1 MKNLRQ
7 RIAICAMLFVFLLQA
22 VALAASV
29 NTKVNGIRFSS
40 GAERYRIVF
49 DVDKLPEYKVTVTN
63 NGTRILLDFS
73 NTDNKTEY
81 TDLKVHDDTV
91 QNVSFLKAADK
102 FRVEIQLSQ
111 PAEYKV
117 GTLKN
122 PSRIFIDIQK
132 EYEKKTSEEIAPG
145 LVHTTY
151 VRRDGNGLLTA
162 HLLDVDSSRYQLKPA
177 LSNGIIAGRETVSG
191 ISDDNNA
198 LAAINASYFE
208 LDGSILGL
216 TKIDG
221 KIVSTTYLARSAFG
235 IMPDGK
241 PVVGKVEYNGK
252 VSSGKISVPVD
263 GVNCER
269 GENNLILYNSYFDAT
284 TGTNAYGIE
293 YIVKN
298 GYVTAINTAN
308 SPIPADGIVVSAH
321 GTAKDALANIKVGD
335 KMTISQDVGTP
346 WNQAQQVLGVGP
358 RLLSNGQVHVTS
370 TEEQFGNDVAGG
382 RAPRTAIGLLP
393 NGHVLLAVVDGRQS
407 SSAGCTLAEMGALM
421 KSFGAT
427 DAVNF
432 DGGGSSE
439 MVIGGAVINSPSDG
453 TERRIGSALLVMKK
467 AQ

>member
-1 MKNLRQ
+1 MKALRQ
-7 RIAICAMLFVFLLQA
+7 RIAICAILFVFVLQA
-22 VALAASV
+22 AALAASA
-29 NTKVNGIRFSS
+29 NTKVSGIRFSS

-49 DVDKLPEYKVTVTN
+49 DVDKLPEYNVTVTN

-73 NTDNKTEY
+73 DTDNKTGY
-81 TDLKVHDDTV
+81 TDLKVNDDTV

-117 GTLKN
+117 RKLEN

-132 EYEKKTSEEIAPG
+132 EYEKKTSEEVAPG

-151 VRRDGNGLLTA
+151 VRRDGNGMLTA

-208 LDGSILGL
+208 LSGAILGL

-241 PVVGKVEYNGK
+241 PVVGKVDYNGT
-252 VSSGKISVPVD
+252 VTSGKIIVPID

-269 GENNLILYNSYFDAT
+269 GENNLVLYNSYFDAA

-293 YIVKN
+293 YTVKN

-308 SPIPADGIVVSAH
+308 SPIPADGVVISAH
-321 GTAKDALANIKVGD
+321 GTAKDALAKVKVGD
-335 KMTISQDVGTP
+335 KMTISENIGTP
-346 WNQAQQVLGVGP
+346 WNQAQQILGVGP
-358 RLLSNGQVHVTS
+358 MLLSNGQVNVTS
-370 TEEQFGNDVAGG
+370 KEEQFGSDVAGG
-382 RAPRTAIGLLP
+382 RAPRTAVGLLP
-393 NGHVLLAVVDGRQS
+393 NGHVLLTVVDGRQS
-407 SSAGCTLAEMGALM
+407 SSIGCTLTELGALM

-439 MVIGGAVINSPSDG
+439 IVIGGAIINSPSDG
-453 TERRIGSALLVMKK
+453 TERRVGSALLVMKK
-467 AQ
+467 S